1 MKLRRIALEAFRKFR
16 QPVALEDLDGG
27 LNIIVGPNEAGKST
41 FVAALRAA
49 FLERYATNKPLA
61 DLAPWDMPDARPSV
75 TVDFTHDGHAYSL
88 RKQFLHRARCELLI
102 DGGAQRHEGEEAENL
117 LARLLGYEFAGRG
130 LSRPE
135 HAGVPG
141 LLWIQ
146 QGEGQTLLAPA
157 GHAGMHVRAALT
169 EVSGELAATD
179 GDRLFERVAA
189 ERAALLDARGG
200 KPKGAY
206 KEAEEAWARAR
217 EQCETL
223 AAAKRQVD
231 DDVDRLARLRAE
243 YERAQREQPWQ
254 AMAERAAQARQR
266 LEGIA
271 RERQALEQLQREL
284 AQADETLA
292 LLAEQVGRDQHDAEA
307 LAQLRNDAQAAQ
319 QAMEPARAAL
329 ERVQAGQGELA
340 AQVAHWRE
348 RLACAQAGAERGDLA
363 EQLAPLQADAQRQ
376 QQALQQAAELAAAVA
391 GHQAQLAESAIDA
404 DTVARLREQERLL
417 NELRAQQRAMAT
429 RLHHRLLPGKQVEL
443 DGVALAGDAQ
453 VLITSAARVRIDG
466 VGELEILPGG
476 RDLPALL
483 DELRARGAER
493 DALLG
498 KLGVPD
504 LAGAEA
510 RLAASEQARR
520 DLDMARKALRIH
532 APDGVPALQA
542 EQAATARRRDQL
554 QARLQALP
562 PAAAG
567 DMPPLAEIQQ
577 ALRAAEQAA
586 EHGARA
592 TVAARTELDTQAAR
606 AQLLQAQWQAREQD
620 YAGEQRSA
628 QRAQRGLRLVEARA
642 LRDSLARRA
651 KEAGA
656 ALAAHQPE
664 LVEQDLQRYERSA
677 ALEREAQHRRHGE
690 LLQLQ
695 GRLEQ
700 AGAQGLGE
708 QLLLAEAD
716 LQRLARRRT
725 EYVERAEALDLL
737 WRLLD
742 EHRTAATQRLL
753 EPLARRLQHYLALL
767 FPGAQWRLDETL
779 MPVALRRDG
788 LEDGL
793 DALSFG
799 TREQLGVLARLAYA
813 DLLAQ
818 AGRPALLVLDDALVH
833 ADDARRDL
841 IKRALFDAA
850 SRHQVLLFT
859 CHAEAW
865 RDMGVPLREL
875 PSGG

>member
-146 QGEGQTLLAPA
+146 QGEGQTLLAQA

-200 KPKGAY
+200 RPKGAY

-284 AQADETLA
+284 AQAGETLA

-348 RLACAQAGAERGDLA
+348 RLAGAQAGAERGDLA
-363 EQLAPLQADAQRQ
+363 EQLARLQADAQRQ
-376 QQALQQAAELAAAVA
+376 QQALQQAAELAAAVT
-391 GHQAQLAESAIDA
+391 GHQAQSAESAIDA

-592 TVAARTELDTQAAR
+592 TVAARTELDAQAAR
-606 AQLLQAQWQAREQD
+606 AQLLQAQWQARQQD

-716 LQRLARRRT
+716 LQRLARRRA
-725 EYVERAEALDLL
+725 EYMERAEALDLL

-793 DALSFG
+793 EALSFG

>member
-363 EQLAPLQADAQRQ
+363 EQLARLQADAQRQ

-504 LAGAEA
+504 LAGAE
-510 RLAASEQARR
+510 
-520 DLDMARKALRIH
+520 
-532 APDGVPALQA
+532 
-542 EQAATARRRDQL
+542 
-554 QARLQALP
+554 ARLQALP

>member
-1 MKLRRIALEAFRKFR
+1 MRRIALEAFRKFR

-363 EQLAPLQADAQRQ
+363 EQLARLQADAQRQ

>member
-363 EQLAPLQADAQRQ
+363 EQLARLQADAQRQ

-510 RLAASEQARR
+510 RLAAGEQVWR

>member
-200 KPKGAY
+200 RPKGAY

-284 AQADETLA
+284 AQAGETLA

-348 RLACAQAGAERGDLA
+348 RLAGAQAGAERGDLA
-363 EQLAPLQADAQRQ
+363 EQLARLQADAQRQ

-562 PAAAG
+562 PAAG

-592 TVAARTELDTQAAR
+592 TVAARTELDAQAAR
-606 AQLLQAQWQAREQD
+606 AQLLQAQWQARQQD

-656 ALAAHQPE
+656 TLAAHQPE

-716 LQRLARRRT
+716 LQRLARRRA
-725 EYVERAEALDLL
+725 EYMERAEALDLL

-793 DALSFG
+793 EALSFG

>member
-1 MKLRRIALEAFRKFR
+1 
-16 QPVALEDLDGG
+16 
-27 LNIIVGPNEAGKST
+27 
-41 FVAALRAA
+41 
-49 FLERYATNKPLA
+49 
-61 DLAPWDMPDARPSV
+61 MPDARPSV

-363 EQLAPLQADAQRQ
+363 EQLARLQADAQRQ

>member
-363 EQLAPLQADAQRQ
+363 EQLARLQADAQRQ

-753 EPLARRLQHYLALL
+753 EPWPAACSTTWRCCSRARN
-767 FPGAQWRLDETL
+767 GAWT
-779 MPVALRRDG
+779 RR
-788 LEDGL
+788 
-793 DALSFG
+793 
-799 TREQLGVLARLAYA
+799 
-813 DLLAQ
+813 
-818 AGRPALLVLDDALVH
+818 
-833 ADDARRDL
+833 
-841 IKRALFDAA
+841 
-850 SRHQVLLFT
+850 
-859 CHAEAW
+859 
-865 RDMGVPLREL
+865 
-875 PSGG
+875 

>member
-363 EQLAPLQADAQRQ
+363 EQLARLQADAQRQ

-542 EQAATARRRDQL
+542 
-554 QARLQALP
+554 
-562 PAAAG
+562 
-567 DMPPLAEIQQ
+567 
-577 ALRAAEQAA
+577 
-586 EHGARA
+586 
-592 TVAARTELDTQAAR
+592 
-606 AQLLQAQWQAREQD
+606 
-620 YAGEQRSA
+620 
-628 QRAQRGLRLVEARA
+628 
-642 LRDSLARRA
+642 
-651 KEAGA
+651 
-656 ALAAHQPE
+656 
-664 LVEQDLQRYERSA
+664 
-677 ALEREAQHRRHGE
+677 
-690 LLQLQ
+690 
-695 GRLEQ
+695 
-700 AGAQGLGE
+700 
-708 QLLLAEAD
+708 
-716 LQRLARRRT
+716 
-725 EYVERAEALDLL
+725 
-737 WRLLD
+737 
-742 EHRTAATQRLL
+742 
-753 EPLARRLQHYLALL
+753 
-767 FPGAQWRLDETL
+767 
-779 MPVALRRDG
+779 
-788 LEDGL
+788 
-793 DALSFG
+793 
-799 TREQLGVLARLAYA
+799 
-813 DLLAQ
+813 
-818 AGRPALLVLDDALVH
+818 
-833 ADDARRDL
+833 
-841 IKRALFDAA
+841 
-850 SRHQVLLFT
+850 
-859 CHAEAW
+859 
-865 RDMGVPLREL
+865 
-875 PSGG
+875 

>member
-61 DLAPWDMPDARPSV
+61 DLAPWDMPDARPAV
-75 TVDFTHDGHAYSL
+75 TVDFTHDGHEYSL

-157 GHAGMHVRAALT
+157 GHAGTHVRAALT

-206 KEAEEAWARAR
+206 KEAEEAWARASA
-217 EQCETL
+217 QCETL
-223 AAAKRQVD
+223 AAAKRQID

-254 AMAERAAQARQR
+254 ALAERAEQARQR
-266 LEGIA
+266 LDGIA

-284 AQADETLA
+284 AQAGETLA
-292 LLAEQVGRDQHDAEA
+292 LLTEQVGRDQHDAEA

-329 ERVQAGQGELA
+329 ERAQAGQGELA

-348 RLACAQAGAERGDLA
+348 RLASAQAGAERGDLA
-363 EQLAPLQADAQRQ
+363 EQLARLQADAQRQ
-376 QQALQQAAELAAAVA
+376 QQALRQAAELAAAVA
-391 GHQAQLAESAIDA
+391 GYQAQLAESAIDA
-404 DTVARLREQERLL
+404 DTVGRLREQERLL

-429 RLHHRLLPGKQVEL
+429 RLHHRLLPGRQVEL

-453 VLITSAARVRIDG
+453 VLITSAARVRIEG

-476 RDLPALL
+476 RDLPAVL
-483 DELRARGAER
+483 DELRACGAER

-504 LAGAEA
+504 LAGAET

-520 DLDMARKALRIH
+520 DLDMARKALRIQ

-542 EQAATARRRDQL
+542 EQATTARRHDQL

-562 PAAAG
+562 PAPAEN
-567 DMPPLAEIQQ
+567 MPPLAEIRQ

-592 TVAARTELDTQAAR
+592 AVAARTELDAQAAR

-628 QRAQRGLRLVEARA
+628 QRAQRGSRLVEARA
-642 LRDSLARRA
+642 VRDSLARRA

-664 LVEQDLQRYERSA
+664 LVEQDLRRYERSA
-677 ALEREAQHRRHGE
+677 ALERDAQHRRHGE

-708 QLLLAEAD
+708 QLLVAEAD
-716 LQRLARRRT
+716 LQRLARRRA

-742 EHRTAATQRLL
+742 EQRTAATQRLL

-779 MPVALRRDG
+779 MPVALRRGG

-841 IKRALFDAA
+841 VKRALFDAA

-875 PSGG
+875 PAGG

>member
-88 RKQFLHRARCELLI
+88 RKQFLRRARCELLI

-363 EQLAPLQADAQRQ
+363 EQLARLQADAQRQ

>member
-363 EQLAPLQADAQRQ
+363 EQLARLQADAQRQ

-592 TVAARTELDTQAAR
+592 TVAARTELDIQAAR

>member
-61 DLAPWDMPDARPSV
+61 DLAPWGMPDARPSV

-363 EQLAPLQADAQRQ
+363 EQLARLQADAQRQ

>member
-363 EQLAPLQADAQRQ
+363 EQLARLQADAQRQ

-520 DLDMARKALRIH
+520 DLDMARKALRTH

>member
-266 LEGIA
+266 LEGIT

-363 EQLAPLQADAQRQ
+363 EQLARLQADAQRQ

>member
-363 EQLAPLQADAQRQ
+363 EQLARLQADAQRQ

>member
-307 LAQLRNDAQAAQ
+307 LAQLRNGAQAAQ

-363 EQLAPLQADAQRQ
+363 EQLARLQADAQRQ

>member
-363 EQLAPLQADAQRQ
+363 EQLARLQADAQRQ

-554 QARLQALP
+554 QARLQAL
-562 PAAAG
+562 
-567 DMPPLAEIQQ
+567 PPLAEIQQ

>member
-307 LAQLRNDAQAAQ
+307 LAQLRND
-319 QAMEPARAAL
+319 
-329 ERVQAGQGELA
+329 
-340 AQVAHWRE
+340 
-348 RLACAQAGAERGDLA
+348 
-363 EQLAPLQADAQRQ
+363 
-376 QQALQQAAELAAAVA
+376 
-391 GHQAQLAESAIDA
+391 
-404 DTVARLREQERLL
+404 
-417 NELRAQQRAMAT
+417 
-429 RLHHRLLPGKQVEL
+429 
-443 DGVALAGDAQ
+443 
-453 VLITSAARVRIDG
+453 
-466 VGELEILPGG
+466 
-476 RDLPALL
+476 
-483 DELRARGAER
+483 
-493 DALLG
+493 
-498 KLGVPD
+498 
-504 LAGAEA
+504 
-510 RLAASEQARR
+510 
-520 DLDMARKALRIH
+520 
-532 APDGVPALQA
+532 
-542 EQAATARRRDQL
+542 
-554 QARLQALP
+554 
-562 PAAAG
+562 
-567 DMPPLAEIQQ
+567 
-577 ALRAAEQAA
+577 
-586 EHGARA
+586 
-592 TVAARTELDTQAAR
+592 
-606 AQLLQAQWQAREQD
+606 
-620 YAGEQRSA
+620 
-628 QRAQRGLRLVEARA
+628 
-642 LRDSLARRA
+642 
-651 KEAGA
+651 
-656 ALAAHQPE
+656 
-664 LVEQDLQRYERSA
+664 
-677 ALEREAQHRRHGE
+677 
-690 LLQLQ
+690 
-695 GRLEQ
+695 
-700 AGAQGLGE
+700 
-708 QLLLAEAD
+708 
-716 LQRLARRRT
+716 
-725 EYVERAEALDLL
+725 
-737 WRLLD
+737 
-742 EHRTAATQRLL
+742 
-753 EPLARRLQHYLALL
+753 
-767 FPGAQWRLDETL
+767 
-779 MPVALRRDG
+779 
-788 LEDGL
+788 
-793 DALSFG
+793 
-799 TREQLGVLARLAYA
+799 
-813 DLLAQ
+813 
-818 AGRPALLVLDDALVH
+818 
-833 ADDARRDL
+833 
-841 IKRALFDAA
+841 
-850 SRHQVLLFT
+850 
-859 CHAEAW
+859 
-865 RDMGVPLREL
+865 
-875 PSGG
+875 

>member
-348 RLACAQAGAERGDLA
+348 RLACAQAGAERSDLA
-363 EQLAPLQADAQRQ
+363 EQLARLQADAQRQ

>member
-363 EQLAPLQADAQRQ
+363 EQLARLQADAQRQ

-606 AQLLQAQWQAREQD
+606 VQLLQAQWQAREQD